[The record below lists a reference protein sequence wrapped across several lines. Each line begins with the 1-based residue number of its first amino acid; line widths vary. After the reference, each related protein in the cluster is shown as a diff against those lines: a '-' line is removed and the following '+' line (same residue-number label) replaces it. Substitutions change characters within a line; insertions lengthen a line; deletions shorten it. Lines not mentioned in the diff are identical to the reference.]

1 MITLTLEGQNLSV
14 STPHIVAD
22 TVDYLTISIVR
33 GREWEK
39 LQLHIFLQLGAKTYE
54 LVTDGEYIGTDAH
67 INLTEGR
74 WSVAVT
80 GYAFEDDQM
89 VMKITT
95 NTIGL
100 NVAAPP
106 PDAGSDLPYTPPSA
120 IEQIAAIAQSVRD
133 DADSGAFDGK
143 GISSVELNDD
153 YTLTIT
159 FTDGT
164 SETYGPIRGAQGE
177 KGDPGAAGA
186 TGAIGAQGP
195 QGERGPQGYQGI
207 QGPQGVPGPTGAT
220 GNGISSV
227 VMNDDYTLS
236 IWFTDGTIYTTPS
249 IRGQQGQQ
257 GEKGERGPR
266 GYIGPEGPEGPEGPP
281 GTTDYNDLSNKPTI
295 PSTAA
300 DVSALPDTT
309 TYAAS
314 PSVGGPATRT
324 NAIHYAQVDNTS
336 TATAFTVSIPGIT
349 SYYDGLT
356 IMLKNGVVTSA
367 ANFTINVNNLGA
379 KGAYNNMAAATREST
394 LFNVNYTM
402 LFTYDSTRVEGGCW
416 VMYRGYNSDNN
427 TIGYQ
432 LRTNSTVLPT
442 SNKTRYY
449 RLLFTAADGKKWVP
463 ANTGY
468 DNSATSAKTVNTN
481 KIDPFGRIVYLGN
494 STNYNANA
502 DIPATATWQQYV
514 LSLGYSFN
522 RTGSALTLTTK
533 TPVYV
538 KCAPQTD
545 GSVIMDS
552 TTPIVQALPST
563 DDGKVYIFLGI
574 AYSATNI
581 ELTLEHPVYYYKD
594 GMIRLW
600 TNQAPGLPAV
610 SAADNGKILQVVN
623 GAWAAATLNTYNG
636 GVS

>member
-39 LQLHIFLQLGAKTYE
+39 LQLHIFLQLGTKTYE

-74 WSVAVT
+74 WSIAVT

-100 NVAAPP
+100 NVAPPP

-143 GISSVELNDD
+143 GISSVDMNDD

-164 SETYGPIRGAQGE
+164 SETYGPIRGDHGE
-177 KGDPGAAGA
+177 KGDTGAAGA
-186 TGAIGAQGP
+186 TGATGAQGP

-249 IRGQQGQQ
+249 IRGQDGQQ
-257 GEKGERGPR
+257 GEQGERGPR

-281 GTTDYNDLSNKPTI
+281 GTTDYNDLINKPTI
-295 PSTAA
+295 P
-300 DVSALPDTT
+300 
-309 TYAAS
+309 
-314 PSVGGPATRT
+314 
-324 NAIHYAQVDNTS
+324 
-336 TATAFTVSIPGIT
+336 
-349 SYYDGLT
+349 
-356 IMLKNGVVTSA
+356 
-367 ANFTINVNNLGA
+367 
-379 KGAYNNMAAATREST
+379 AAAT
-394 LFNVNYTM
+394 VAP
-402 LFTYDSTRVEGGCW
+402 
-416 VMYRGYNSDNN
+416 VMDG
-427 TIGYQ
+427 
-432 LRTNSTVLPT
+432 
-442 SNKTRYY
+442 
-449 RLLFTAADGKKWVP
+449 TAAVG
-463 ANTGY
+463 
-468 DNSATSAKTVNTN
+468 SSAKYAREDHVH
-481 KIDPFGRIVYLGN
+481 P
-494 STNYNANA
+494 
-502 DIPATATWQQYV
+502 
-514 LSLGYSFN
+514 
-522 RTGSALTLTTK
+522 
-533 TPVYV
+533 
-538 KCAPQTD
+538 TD
-545 GSVIMDS
+545 TSR
-552 TTPIVQALPST
+552 QA
-563 DDGKVYIFLGI
+563 
-574 AYSATNI
+574 
-581 ELTLEHPVYYYKD
+581 
-594 GMIRLW
+594 
-600 TNQAPGLPAV
+600 AV
-610 SAADNGKILQVVN
+610 EVVN
-623 GAWAAATLNTYNG
+623 L
-636 GVS
+636 VS

>member
-39 LQLHIFLQLGAKTYE
+39 LQLHIFLQLGTKTYE

-89 VMKITT
+89 VQKITT

-100 NVAAPP
+100 NVASPP
-106 PDAGSDLPYTPPSA
+106 PESGSDLPYTPPSA

-186 TGAIGAQGP
+186 TGATGAQGP

-257 GEKGERGPR
+257 GEQGERGPR

-356 IMLKNGVVTSA
+356 VMLKNGVVTSA
-367 ANFTINVNNLGA
+367 SGFTININDLGA
-379 KGAYNNMAAATREST
+379 KASYNNMTTGNPVTPTEPTRDT
-394 LFNVNYTM
+394 TIFNINYTM
-402 LFTYDSTRVEGGCW
+402 LFVYSSTIVEGGAWIC
-416 VMYRGYNSDNN
+416 YRGYDANTN

-432 LRTNSTVLPT
+432 LRTNSMSLPV
-442 SNKTRYY
+442 SGALYRY
-449 RLLFTAADGKKWVP
+449 RLLFTSANGRNWIP
-463 ANTGY
+463 ANTT
-468 DNSATSAKTVNTN
+468 NSSDANATKTTNTAA
-481 KIDPFGRIVYLGN
+481 IDPFGDIRYYG
-494 STNYNANA
+494 STTTVSSGSRPSTGAL
-502 DIPATATWQQYV
+502 WQQYA
-514 LSLGYSFN
+514 LNIGYSFN
-522 RTGSALTLTTK
+522 TTGAAPAMTAWRPVYLKCSPQANGSAK
-533 TPVYV
+533 ISSTPYT
-538 KCAPQTD
+538 Q
-545 GSVIMDS
+545 S
-552 TTPIVQALPST
+552 LPSANDT
-563 DDGKVYIFLGI
+563 HIYILLGI
-574 AYSATNI
+574 AYNSTNI
-581 ELTLEHPVYYYKD
+581 ELLPYHPVYCFMN
-594 GMIRLW
+594 GSLQLW
-600 TNQAPGLPAV
+600 TGPQPMLPAFDAV
-610 SAADNGKILQVVN
+610 ADEGKTLKIVN
-623 GAWAAATLNTYNG
+623 GVPTWTN
-636 GVS
+636 

>member
-1 MITLTLEGQNLSV
+1 MMTILLEGQNLSV
-14 STPHIVAD
+14 STPHIVAN
-22 TVDYLTISIVR
+22 TVDYLTIEIKR
-33 GREWEK
+33 GHEWKE

-54 LVTDGEYIGTDAH
+54 LVTDGDYIGTDAH

-74 WSVAVT
+74 WAISVT
-80 GYAFEDDQM
+80 GYEFEDDQM

-120 IEQIAAIAQSVRD
+120 IEQISAIAQSVRN
-133 DADSGAFDGK
+133 DADSGAFDGN
-143 GISSVELNDD
+143 GIAGVELNGD

-164 SETYGPIRGAQGE
+164 SETFGPIRGAAGE
-177 KGDPGAAGA
+177 KGDPGDQGA
-186 TGAIGAQGP
+186 TGATGAQGP

-249 IRGQQGQQ
+249 IRGQEGQQ
-257 GEKGERGPR
+257 GEQGERGPR
-266 GYIGPEGPEGPEGPP
+266 GYTGPEGPEGPQGPEGPP
-281 GTTDYNDLSNKPTI
+281 GTTDYNNLTNKPTI
-295 PSTAA
+295 PSTAS
-300 DVSALPDTT
+300 DVGALPDTT

-314 PSVGGPATRT
+314 PSVGGPATKA

-356 IMLKNGVVTSA
+356 ILLKNGVVTSA
-367 ANFTINVNNLGA
+367 SGFTININGLGA
-379 KGAYNNMAAATREST
+379 KHAYSNMAAATAETT
-394 LFNVNYTM
+394 LFNINYTM
-402 LFTYDSTRVEGGCW
+402 LITYDSTRVSGGGW
-416 VMYRGYNSDNN
+416 VMYRGYNSDTN

-432 LRTNSTVLPT
+432 VRTNSTVLPT

-502 DIPATATWQQYV
+502 DIPATATWQQYA
-514 LSLGYSFN
+514 LALGYSFN
-522 RTGSALTLTTK
+522 RTGSALTMTTK

-538 KCAPQTD
+538 KCAPQSD
-545 GSVIMDS
+545 GSAIIDS

-563 DDGKVYIFLGI
+563 DDGKIYIFLGV

-581 ELTLEHPVYYYKD
+581 ELTLEHPVYCFKN
-594 GMIRLW
+594 GCLQLW
-600 TNQAPGLPAV
+600 TGPQPMLPAFDAV
-610 SAADNGKILQVVN
+610 ADEGKTLKIVN
-623 GAWAAATLNTYNG
+623 GVPTWTN
-636 GVS
+636 

>member
-39 LQLHIFLQLGAKTYE
+39 LQLHIFLQLGTKTYE

-74 WSVAVT
+74 WSIAVT

-100 NVAAPP
+100 NVAPP
-106 PDAGSDLPYTPPSA
+106 PPESGSDLPYTPPSA
-120 IEQIAAIAQSVRD
+120 IEQIAAIAQSVRN

-143 GISSVELNDD
+143 GISSVDLNDD

-164 SETYGPIRGAQGE
+164 SETYGPIRGEQGE
-177 KGDPGAAGA
+177 KGDTGETGAAGA
-186 TGAIGAQGP
+186 TGAQGP
-195 QGERGPQGYQGI
+195 QGEQGVRGEQGI

-257 GEKGERGPR
+257 GEHGERGPR
-266 GYIGPEGPEGPEGPP
+266 GYIGPEGPEGPQGETGPR
-281 GTTDYNDLSNKPTI
+281 
-295 PSTAA
+295 
-300 DVSALPDTT
+300 
-309 TYAAS
+309 
-314 PSVGGPATRT
+314 GPAGPKGS
-324 NAIHYAQVDNTS
+324 IFFGQVDGTS
-336 TATAFTVSIPGIT
+336 TATEFTAQIPGIT
-349 SYYDGLT
+349 QYFDGLT
-356 IMLKNGVVTSA
+356 VLLQNGVVTSA
-367 ANFTINVNNLGA
+367 SGFTIDINGIGDKEV
-379 KGAYNNMAAATREST
+379 YSNMATGNPITPTAPSRET
-394 LFNVNYTM
+394 TIFNINYTM
-402 LFTYDSTRVEGGCW
+402 LFVYSSTIVEGGAWIC
-416 VMYRGYNSDNN
+416 YRGYDSNQN

-432 LRTNSTVLPT
+432 LRTNSYSLPA
-442 SNKTRYY
+442 SDKFYRY
-449 RLLFTAADGKKWVP
+449 RLLFTSADNTKFVP
-463 ANTGY
+463 ANKSSST
-468 DNSATSAKTVNTN
+468 NATASRTTNTTTIN
-481 KIDPFGRIVYLGN
+481 PFGPIVYYG
-494 STNYNANA
+494 STTAIEANA
-502 DIPATATWQQYV
+502 KPGVSVLWQQYT

-522 RTGSALTLTTK
+522 NTGAALVMTTSMPVYLRCTPQADGSA
-533 TPVYV
+533 V
-538 KCAPQTD
+538 
-545 GSVIMDS
+545 MDYF
-552 TTPIVQALPST
+552 TQALPST
-563 DDGKVYIFLGI
+563 EDGKIYILLGY

-581 ELTLEHPVYYYKD
+581 ELIANHPVYYYKD
-594 GMIRLW
+594 GGVRLW
-600 TNQAPGLPAV
+600 T
-610 SAADNGKILQVVN
+610 
-623 GAWAAATLNTYNG
+623 GA
-636 GVS
+636 

>member
-74 WSVAVT
+74 WSISAT
-80 GYAFEDDQM
+80 GYAFEGDQM
-89 VMKITT
+89 VQKITT

-100 NVAAPP
+100 NVAPPP

-143 GISSVELNDD
+143 GISSVDLNDD

-164 SETYGPIRGAQGE
+164 SDTYGPIRGAQGE

-186 TGAIGAQGP
+186 AGATGAQGP

-257 GEKGERGPR
+257 GEHGERGPR

-324 NAIHYAQVDNTS
+324 NAIHYAEVDNTS

-356 IMLKNGVVTSA
+356 VMLKNGVVTSA
-367 ANFTINVNNLGA
+367 SGFTININDLGA
-379 KGAYNNMAAATREST
+379 KASYNNMTTGNPVTPTEPTRDT
-394 LFNVNYTM
+394 TIFNINYTM
-402 LFTYDSTRVEGGCW
+402 LFVYSSTIVEGGAWIC
-416 VMYRGYNSDNN
+416 YRGYDANTN

-432 LRTNSTVLPT
+432 LRTNSYSLPA
-442 SNKTRYY
+442 SDKFYRY
-449 RLLFTAADGKKWVP
+449 RLLFASADNTKFVP
-463 ANTGY
+463 ANTSSST
-468 DNSATSAKTVNTN
+468 NATSSRTTNTRPIN
-481 KIDPFGRIVYLGN
+481 PFGPIEYYG
-494 STNYNANA
+494 STTAVDANA
-502 DIPATATWQQYV
+502 KPGVALLWQQYT

-522 RTGSALTLTTK
+522 NTGAALVMTTSKPVYLKCTPQADGSA
-533 TPVYV
+533 V
-538 KCAPQTD
+538 
-545 GSVIMDS
+545 MDYF
-552 TTPIVQALPST
+552 TQALPST
-563 DDGKVYIFLGI
+563 EDGKIYILLGY

-581 ELTLEHPVYYYKD
+581 ELIANHPVYYYKNS
-594 GMIRLW
+594 GIRLW
-600 TNQAPGLPAV
+600 T
-610 SAADNGKILQVVN
+610 
-623 GAWAAATLNTYNG
+623 GA
-636 GVS
+636 

>member
-39 LQLHIFLQLGAKTYE
+39 LQLHIFLQLGTKTYE

-74 WSVAVT
+74 WSIAVT

-100 NVAAPP
+100 NVAPP
-106 PDAGSDLPYTPPSA
+106 PPESGSDLPYTPPSA
-120 IEQIAAIAQSVRD
+120 IEQIAAIAQSVRN

-177 KGDPGAAGA
+177 KGDPGDPGA
-186 TGAIGAQGP
+186 TGATGAQGP

-257 GEKGERGPR
+257 GEQGERGPR
-266 GYIGPEGPEGPEGPP
+266 GYIGPEGPEGPQGETGPR
-281 GTTDYNDLSNKPTI
+281 
-295 PSTAA
+295 
-300 DVSALPDTT
+300 
-309 TYAAS
+309 
-314 PSVGGPATRT
+314 GPAGPKGS
-324 NAIHYAQVDNTS
+324 IFFGQVDETS
-336 TATAFTVSIPGIT
+336 TATEFTAQIPGIT
-349 SYYDGLT
+349 EYFDGLT
-356 IMLKNGVVTSA
+356 ILLKNGVVTSA
-367 ANFTINVNNLGA
+367 SGFTIDINGLGA
-379 KGAYNNMAAATREST
+379 KHAYNNMAAATAETT
-394 LFNVNYTM
+394 LFNINYTM
-402 LFTYDSTRVEGGCW
+402 LLIYDSTRVSGGGW

-432 LRTNSTVLPT
+432 LRTNSYALPA
-442 SNKTRYY
+442 SDKFYRY
-449 RLLFTAADGKKWVP
+449 RLLFTSADNTKFVP
-463 ANTGY
+463 ANKSTST
-468 DNSATSAKTVNTN
+468 NATASRTTNTTPIN
-481 KIDPFGRIVYLGN
+481 PFGPIVYYG
-494 STNYNANA
+494 STTAIEANA
-502 DIPATATWQQYV
+502 KPGVTVLWQQYV
-514 LSLGYSFN
+514 LTLGYSFN
-522 RTGSALTLTTK
+522 NTGAALVMTTSKPVYLKCTPQADGSA
-533 TPVYV
+533 V
-538 KCAPQTD
+538 
-545 GSVIMDS
+545 MDYY
-552 TTPIVQALPST
+552 TQALPST
-563 DDGKVYIFLGI
+563 EDGKIYILLGY

-581 ELTLEHPVYYYKD
+581 ELIANHPVYYYKN
-594 GMIRLW
+594 GGVRLW
-600 TNQAPGLPAV
+600 T
-610 SAADNGKILQVVN
+610 
-623 GAWAAATLNTYNG
+623 GA
-636 GVS
+636 

>member
-39 LQLHIFLQLGAKTYE
+39 LQLHIFLQLGTKTYE

-100 NVAAPP
+100 NVAPP
-106 PDAGSDLPYTPPSA
+106 PPESGSDLPYTPPSA

-177 KGDPGAAGA
+177 KGDPGDPGANGA
-186 TGAIGAQGP
+186 TGAQGP

-257 GEKGERGPR
+257 GEQGERGPR

-300 DVSALPDTT
+300 DVGALPDTT

-314 PSVGGPATRT
+314 LSVGGPATKT

-356 IMLKNGVVTSA
+356 ILLKNGVVSSA
-367 ANFTINVNNLGA
+367 SGFTIDINGLGA
-379 KGAYNNMAAATREST
+379 KHAYSNMAAATEETT
-394 LFNVNYTM
+394 LFNINYTM
-402 LFTYDSTRVEGGCW
+402 LLIYDSTRVSGGGW

-432 LRTNSTVLPT
+432 LRTNSYSLPA
-442 SNKTRYY
+442 SQKFYRY
-449 RLLFTAADGKKWVP
+449 RLLFTSADNTKFVP
-463 ANTGY
+463 ANTSSST
-468 DNSATSAKTVNTN
+468 NAAASRTTNTTPIN
-481 KIDPFGRIVYLGN
+481 PFGPIVYYG
-494 STNYNANA
+494 STTAIAANA
-502 DIPATATWQQYV
+502 KPGATVLWQQYT

-522 RTGSALTLTTK
+522 NTGAALVMTTSMPVYLRCTPQADGSA
-533 TPVYV
+533 V
-538 KCAPQTD
+538 
-545 GSVIMDS
+545 MDYF
-552 TTPIVQALPST
+552 TQALPST
-563 DDGKVYIFLGI
+563 EDGKIYILLGY

-581 ELTLEHPVYYYKD
+581 ELIANHPVYYYKD
-594 GMIRLW
+594 GGVRLW
-600 TNQAPGLPAV
+600 T
-610 SAADNGKILQVVN
+610 
-623 GAWAAATLNTYNG
+623 GA
-636 GVS
+636 